1 MSIEKRIDLRGGAVY
16 HGGELL
22 GRVTEGSMN
31 IILNYSSG
39 RCDGLSLPRAMQ
51 DRHPRVMPGSLSH
64 VIHAKVKRL
73 SEKPKGGKA

>member
-1 MSIEKRIDLRGGAVY
+1 MSVRQLINVSGGAVY
-16 HGGELL
+16 QDGELL
-22 GRVTEGSMN
+22 GRVVDGRMEVV
-31 IILNYSSG
+31 LNYSSG
-39 RCDGLSLPRAMQ
+39 RCGGIILPHAMQ